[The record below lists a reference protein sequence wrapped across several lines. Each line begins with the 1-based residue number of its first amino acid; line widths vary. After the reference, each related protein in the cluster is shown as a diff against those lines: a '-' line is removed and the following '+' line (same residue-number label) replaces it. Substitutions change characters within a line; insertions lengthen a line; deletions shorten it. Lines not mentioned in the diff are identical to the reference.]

1 MQIGLI
7 KSDPTT
13 ELVAGCGGI
22 DTQILLKT
30 FSVRSYLNQYIFHRK
45 PLQMTTSDVQEL
57 FPLICKSEIL
67 ALNNTVRGM
76 AKVCAADDLEFPF
89 FGENAQMDYLDDRSS
104 TQFQNPYHDQIGF
117 FTNDFQSTHNNAYMD
132 THDHSSHAPGFYNG
146 YSYSS
151 AIEEQSLS
159 NLYSSNDSQS
169 LMGALQHPVM
179 GRESNIKQQLPYVQ
193 IQTQAFPKMLYDE
206 YSVEHYFGTNNNTNN
221 NTSNVNNLDR
231 VNTTAQSSQQAF
243 FTDMKHVS
251 ISDSFSCG
259 SSVESFD
266 SPLDEIFVKTS
277 YGNSSVQPSMGSDM
291 LARKRKLVESP
302 DFTTGSSEV
311 DLPCSFKMET
321 SKKMK
326 RERGFSTN
334 TSIAS
339 LDMEA
344 SVSGASIPKHSGV
357 KVKRESEGS
366 RFVCNHCDAEF
377 RVRSY
382 LTRHL
387 RKHNNAMAFV
397 CPFYQDIE
405 VDDDHLFLCG
415 GKTGAKCHPTGGFS
429 RKDTF
434 KTHLKALHFIYPPRT
449 RSRERSTLGGRCAG
463 CFEYFDTNVAWFKE
477 HIEPKVCPG
486 FVNKRAAASSIK
498 QEMD

>member
-1 MQIGLI
+1 MMQIGLY
-7 KSDPTT
+7 KSNPTN
-13 ELVAGCGGI
+13 EVVATKAVGGI
-22 DTQILLKT
+22 DTELLLKS
-30 FSVRSYLNQYIFHRK
+30 FSVRNYLNQYVFHRK
-45 PLQMTTSDVQEL
+45 PIRMSTSDIHEL

-76 AKVCAADDLEFPF
+76 AKVCAADDLEFPYF
-89 FGENAQMDYLDDRSS
+89 SENAQMDYLDDRTS

-117 FTNDFQSTHNNAYMD
+117 FSNERDFQPSHNFGYMD
-132 THDHSSHAPGFYNG
+132 VHEHIPAPGMYNG
-146 YSYSS
+146 FNSTS
-151 AIEEQSLS
+151 AIEEHSLS
-159 NLYSSNDSQS
+159 NLYSSNDSQT
-169 LMGALQHPVM
+169 LMGAMQHPVM
-179 GRESNIKQQLPYVQ
+179 GREFGGKQQLPIVQ
-193 IQTQAFPKMLYDE
+193 IQSQAFPKMLYDE
-206 YSVEHYFGTNNNTNN
+206 YSAEHYYGSNNT
-221 NTSNVNNLDR
+221 VG
-231 VNTTAQSSQQAF
+231 SSQQPF

-277 YGNSSVQPSMGSDM
+277 YGNNNNLSSMVSEMV
-291 LARKRKLVESP
+291 ARKRKLVDSP
-302 DFTTGSSEV
+302 GFTTGSSEV
-311 DLPCSFKMET
+311 DLPCSYRMET
-321 SKKMK
+321 TKKAK
-326 RERGFSTN
+326 RERGNSTN
-334 TSIAS
+334 TGIAA
-339 LDMEA
+339 LDMD
-344 SVSGASIPKHSGV
+344 ASISNSTISKQMGGA
-357 KVKRESEGS
+357 KVKREPEGS
-366 RFVCNHCDAEF
+366 RFICNHCDAEF

-397 CPFYQDIE
+397 CPFFQDIE
-405 VDDDHLFLCG
+405 GEDDHLYLCG

-463 CFEYFDTNVAWFKE
+463 CFEYFDSNVVWFKE
-477 HIEPKVCPG
+477 HIEPKICPG
-486 FVNKRAAASSIK
+486 FVNKREISSIK